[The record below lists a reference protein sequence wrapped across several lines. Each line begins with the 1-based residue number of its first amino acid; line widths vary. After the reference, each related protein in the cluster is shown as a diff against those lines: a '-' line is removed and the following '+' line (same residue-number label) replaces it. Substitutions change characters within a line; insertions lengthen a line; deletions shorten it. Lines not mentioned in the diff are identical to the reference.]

1 MRNQSIE
8 FTYIIFLD
16 THTHTHTQE
25 VQHKGRRQM
34 TMDIHCEGYVC
45 VGFIDTGTVLQLE
58 LDSPFL
64 CIDDDSFELLLVA
77 LRKRF
82 AGLPM

>member
-1 MRNQSIE
+1 
-8 FTYIIFLD
+8 
-16 THTHTHTQE
+16 
-25 VQHKGRRQM
+25 M